1 MLKFY
6 IPGRPQAKQ
15 RARVTKTGHAYTPKE
30 TVNYENYVKWCF
42 SKEYPD
48 HTPYEGAL
56 GMDIYIDVPV
66 PMSASKKKRAAMLAD
81 EIRPTKKPDN
91 SNIQKSV
98 EDSLNKIAYLDDK
111 QIVEGKHSKK
121 YNERE
126 GVLVVI
132 YKV

>member
-1 MLKFY
+1 MLRFY

-42 SKEYPD
+42 TKEYPD
-48 HTPYEGAL
+48 HKPIEGPVR
-56 GMDIYIDVPV
+56 MDIYIDVPV
-66 PMSASKKKRAAMLAD
+66 PISTSKKRRAMMLRD

-91 SNIQKSV
+91 SNIWKSI
-98 EDSLNKIAYLDDK
+98 EDGLNKIAYLDDK
-111 QIVEGKHSKK
+111 QITEGEHSKK

-126 GVLVVI
+126 GVLVV
-132 YKV
+132 VTAL